1 MRALILIG
9 GEGTRLRPLTLNTL
23 KCTAPIVN
31 RPFFMYQFDLLKK
44 YGVKEVIL
52 SICHMPDKI
61 KKYIGTGKKYDLK
74 IIYVQEKKPLGTG
87 GAIKNAE
94 KFLSEDTIVMNGD
107 VLTDVN
113 LKKMLSMHKRTDA
126 IATIMLNEVMDPSA
140 YGLVQTDGI
149 KITKFIEKP
158 SWADIQ
164 DRWINAGIY
173 IFNKRVLNYIP
184 AGKNVSLEREVFP
197 KMINN
202 GEVLIAYKSK
212 GYWIDIGKIDK
223 YRQVNFD
230 LLENRF
236 KTDVFMKQKKYN
248 NEVYIGKNTKIDKDA
263 SLRGPIVIGNN
274 CIIKSGTY
282 EPLVIIGNNCKI
294 NENVVIEKSILW
306 DNIHIG
312 KNVSIKNSI
321 IGNGCI
327 IKDNSILNEVVLG
340 DNTVITEH
348 SKLGH
353 K

>member
-52 SICHMPDKI
+52 SICHMPDKV
-61 KKYIGTGKKYDLK
+61 KKHIGNGKKYNLK

-94 KFLSEDTIVMNGD
+94 KYLTENTIIMNGD
-107 VLTDVN
+107 VLTDVDLN
-113 LKKMLSMHKRTDA
+113 KMFLFHQKSNA
-126 IATIMLNEVMDPSA
+126 IATIMLNEVLNPSA
-140 YGLVQTDGI
+140 YGLVQTEGF
-149 KITKFIEKP
+149 KIIKFIEKP
-158 SWADIQ
+158 SWSDIQ

-173 IFNKRVLNYIP
+173 IFNKKVLDYIP
-184 AGKNVSLEREVFP
+184 SRKNVSLEREVFP
-197 KMINN
+197 
-202 GEVLIAYKSK
+202 ELILKHENLVAYKSK
-212 GYWIDIGKIDK
+212 SYWIDIGKIDK
-223 YRQVNFD
+223 YKQVNFD

-236 KTDVFMKQKKYN
+236 KTDILIKQKRYKS
-248 NEVYIGKNTKIDKDA
+248 EIFTGRNTSIDKDA
-263 SLRGPIVIGNN
+263 SLRGPVVFGNN
-274 CIIKSGTY
+274 CKIGKGIY
-282 EPLVIIGNNCKI
+282 EPLVIIGNNCRI
-294 NENVVIEKSILW
+294 NDNINIEKSILW
-306 DNIHIG
+306 DNILIG

-327 IKDNSILNEVVLG
+327 IKDNSVLNEVVLG

-348 SKLGH
+348 SRLGH
-353 K
+353 R